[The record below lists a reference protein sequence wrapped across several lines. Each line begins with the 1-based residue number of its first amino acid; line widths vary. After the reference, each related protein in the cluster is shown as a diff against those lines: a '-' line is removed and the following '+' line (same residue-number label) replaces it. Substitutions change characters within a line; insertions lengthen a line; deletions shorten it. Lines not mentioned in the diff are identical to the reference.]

1 MTEKTFS
8 TTLLAMPANLDK
20 LGEFQPAHL
29 GKKFSPKHLWRF
41 CLIKKNIGK
50 LLGQFVGKWK
60 TARKSPAGSW
70 ANGKMLKNFQR
81 ARGQAE
87 NCPKISSGLVGKR
100 KTARKS
106 SAGSWANGNG
116 YKMCRW
122 TIFVNPLF
130 LKKILQKSYVR
141 AGRFCVN
148 SRLLK
153 SHFANAR

>member
-1 MTEKTFS
+1 MQGYFNYGIGDSKFQGCAAVAILAAEKDCF
-8 TTLLAMPANLDK
+8 TLWVRNDGKSRFATPANLDK

-50 LLGQFVGKWK
+50 LLGQFVGK
-60 TARKSPAGSW
+60 
-70 ANGKMLKNFQR
+70 
-81 ARGQAE
+81 
-87 NCPKISSGLVGKR
+87 R

-130 LKKILQKSYVR
+130 LKGSVR
-141 AGRFCVN
+141 PLYC
-148 SRLLK
+148 STP
-153 SHFANAR
+153 SHCDG